1 MVVKIKKVMKKM
13 TNFLKR
19 GICIILIAVTL
30 STSFASTYIGA
41 KEVCAAATF
50 TAMEGFIETLLTSLG
65 YSCRSKA
72 DLSNITNGFKNQWE
86 NFKERGLFE
95 GTAYNVL
102 SGVAVGIDT
111 LVNGSKFVCD
121 TPVKIAIRDFA
132 LDYLRNR
139 IAISRGQ
146 TSVKQDS
153 INSYPDSP
161 SIGIS
166 EFRYGRLSWKGLCSL
181 WNNLPVQYYE
191 GISIDTSKV
200 DTSFLENGAFA
211 ISTIKHEN
219 GSKDWYVIYS
229 VKNLTT
235 QENKVK
241 YYLQYSDD
249 ILCLHNAETGNKLND
264 TWYCLKFTKPSASAD
279 YVTVNGA
286 YGTNIANSSLVVSNS
301 YSTQHEF
308 AYFQN
313 LDVFKNGIDII
324 YTSVGVYSSFNHFL
338 AVNDAITSYP
348 AADFVGDG
356 STAKDT
362 SGNVNIG
369 DGTSTQAIQDAVDQ
383 AIQNNPSIT
392 QEEIDAI
399 VNSIINELDG
409 VQDSIDEGNEE
420 QVTANSWL
428 SKIHS
433 KITSAL
439 DVNLSSIKTSI
450 MSVGSSVVELDS
462 IGNDILDETKTTSKK
477 LSTVGSWLP
486 GLIVD
491 SIFEFW
497 NGVEQKQ
504 FRNDILKKL
513 DEIKAI
519 LNTIAGKNF
528 SPVVN
533 VSTPSVT
540 VPAPEVNVTAPVPEV
555 VVEGTDLSGISSILS
570 SILTSLDSIKGKVNS
585 VPGKMDNLIGTV
597 NSLPEKI
604 AEPVINVTAEVP
616 DVIVPEIEIP
626 EIEVTVPKAQVVEV
640 VQEVFLIDTERVHTD
655 ASRLLDSYNSFFPDL
670 KILMGII
677 LLFSFPSEVEYPT
690 IRIQTPDV
698 LKNYFESEYIVLIDF
713 EEYSVYFSWARNL
726 IRAFI
731 WIMFIYSIFGH
742 FKVRFS
748 VT

>member
-1 MVVKIKKVMKKM
+1 M

-30 STSFASTYIGA
+30 STSFASTYFGA

-50 TAMEGFIETLLTSLG
+50 TALEGFIETLLTSLG

-72 DLSNITNGFKNQWE
+72 DLTSITNGFKSQWE

-95 GTAYNVL
+95 GTAYNAL
-102 SGVAVGIDT
+102 SSVAVGIDT
-111 LVNGSKFVCD
+111 LINGSKFVCD
-121 TPVKIAIRDFA
+121 SPVKIAIRDFA

-139 IAISRGQ
+139 IAVSRGQ
-146 TSVKQDS
+146 TSAKQDS
-153 INSYPDSP
+153 IDSYPETG
-161 SIGIS
+161 GIS
-166 EFRYGRLSWKGLCSL
+166 EFRLGRLSETGLRSL
-181 WNNLPVQYYE
+181 WNNIPVKCGSE
-191 GISIDTSKV
+191 VV
-200 DTSFLENGAFA
+200 DSFSDNIFNYGACAVTTVKSDNGVR
-211 ISTIKHEN
+211 T
-219 GSKDWYVIYS
+219 WYVFFPKSRLTITS
-229 VKNLTT
+229 V
-235 QENKVK
+235 
-241 YYLQYSDD
+241 YLQYSDD
-249 ILCLHNAETGNKLND
+249 VLSVRNAVTGESYSLLD
-264 TWYCLKFTKPSASAD
+264 AWYCLKFVKESASAD
-279 YVTVNGA
+279 YVSVTGLGVSIKDDSSGSLYVNTSTTSVG
-286 YGTNIANSSLVVSNS
+286 GVSCYHPFS
-301 YSTQHEF
+301 YYQSKETFE
-308 AYFQN
+308 
-313 LDVFKNGIDII
+313 DGIDII
-324 YTSVGVYSSFNHFL
+324 YASVGVYSSFNHFV
-338 AVNDAITSYP
+338 AANDAVTSYP

-356 STAKDT
+356 SNAK
-362 SGNVNIG
+362 NVSDNVAIG

-383 AIQNNPSIT
+383 AIQNNPSIS

-399 VNSIINELDG
+399 VNSIISELDG
-409 VQDSIDEGNEE
+409 VQDSIDEGNEA
-420 QVTANSWL
+420 QATANSWL
-428 SKIHS
+428 SKIYS
-433 KITSAL
+433 KITSVL
-439 DVNLSSIKTSI
+439 DVSLSSIKTSI
-450 MSVGSSVVELDS
+450 TSVSSSVVALSSVGD
-462 IGNDILDETKTTSKK
+462 DILDETKTTSKK
-477 LSTVGSWLP
+477 ISTVGNWLP

-491 SIFEFW
+491 AIFEFW

-504 FRNDILKKL
+504 FRDDILKKL

-533 VSTPSVT
+533 VSSPAVTVPAPEVNVT
-540 VPAPEVNVTAPVPEV
+540 VPAPEVNVTAPAPQV
-555 VVEGTDLSGISSILS
+555 VVEGTDLSGISSMLS
-570 SILTSLDSIKGKVNS
+570 SIFVSLNDIKEIINS
-585 VPGKMDNLIGTV
+585 VPEKMDDLIGAV

-677 LLFSFPSEVEYPT
+677 LLFSFPSEVEYP
-690 IRIQTPDV
+690 IIKIQTPDI

-713 EEYSVYFSWARNL
+713 EEYSVYLSWARNL